1 MDKLTDALL
10 VALRQALAEPGEQR
24 LFRAGKL
31 AGLFSSRTAANG
43 EAAAQ
48 AIRDGLLEVVRTE
61 TKGKTAV
68 EWVKITPRGVN
79 FLHEQDSPLEV
90 LRELR
95 NVLRTN
101 QQGVPAWLADMR
113 LELQALGNRLLEEV
127 QRYVQRLDAL
137 EKRVD
142 EALRRADAAG
152 PSLPDGLTQSLP
164 WALEALAYLD
174 RRTASGANGECPLPE
189 LFAALR
195 EKHGDLELP
204 AFHGGLR
211 QLHDRRALRLL
222 PASDPDQPL
231 PEPEH
236 ALLDGDAVYYYA
248 GR

>member
-31 AGLFSSRTAANG
+31 SGLFASRTAANG

-61 TKGKTAV
+61 TKGKTAT

-101 QQGVPAWLADMR
+101 QQGVPAWLADLR
-113 LELQALGNRLLEEV
+113 LELQSLGNRLLEEV

-195 EKHGDLELP
+195 EKHDDLELP
-204 AFHGGLR
+204 VFHGGLR

-222 PASDPDQPL
+222 PAADPDQPL